1 MPAALTR
8 MPSGPSSRTA
18 PPMAASTSLQRLTS
32 AWMNVARPPALV
44 MATAVSLPPSGSRS
58 TTATGAPALA
68 SAVAMPRPRPEP
80 PPVTT
85 AQPGTSALTPPTPA
99 TWSRMIPLSLRP
111 PDGGGIAAL
120 GSFAMARINFRF
132 RRWVSGL
139 TLFTYVIPS
148 SFLSIPFFR
157 MMADY
162 DLIDTKLAVV
172 LAMATFASPYALWVL
187 SDYARSLPPEIEEAG
202 AIDGAGILATFVH
215 LYLPLIRPPLIAIGT
230 YAFLYAW
237 NEYLYA
243 LLLLTGERNI
253 PLPVAMS
260 NFLTT
265 DNAPWNL
272 LMAVSTGY
280 SIPPVVLYYC
290 FKRYLVSGLVSGA
303 VSGT

>member
-1 MPAALTR
+1 MTMRAHRREGWVKVGLGVLAVVILAWTLFPVYYMVLLSLT
-8 MPSGPSSRTA
+8 PTND
-18 PPMAASTSLQRLTS
+18 LF
-32 AWMNVARPPALV
+32 
-44 MATAVSLPPSGSRS
+44 
-58 TTATGAPALA
+58 
-68 SAVAMPRPRPEP
+68 
-80 PPVTT
+80 
-85 AQPGTSALTPPTPA
+85 QPGLYVEHRTLKSYTYTMGQDNPFVRYF
-99 TWSRMIPLSLRP
+99 WQQIGNSLVIAVWAMVVVAA
-111 PDGGGIAAL
+111 IAAL

-172 LAMATFASPYALWVL
+172 LAMVTFASPYALWVL
-187 SDYARSLPPEIEEAG
+187 SDYARSLPPELEEAG
-202 AIDGAGILATFVH
+202 AIDGAGTFATFLY

-243 LLLLTGERNI
+243 LLLLTGEPRI
-253 PLPVAMS
+253 TLPVAMG

-272 LMAVSTGY
+272 LMAVSTVY
-280 SIPPVVLYYC
+280 SIPPVVLYYV